1 MNRTYKVI
9 WNRVK
14 SCYVVVS
21 ELAKNHTKNCHGSKA
36 LVVAGIGLS
45 ILLGG
50 AYTVSAAD
58 NTAGSGKGVAIGTGS
73 NAQKDGVV
81 AIGKNAHTNYAGG
94 SGYANINGDVVIGE
108 NATTHS
114 YYDQSGS
121 VAIGK
126 NSYVE
131 NTVGQQDKLFAFNQT
146 SFNSWGLGSLP
157 QQPDKVVTGVAVGDN
172 TYVRSGG
179 TMIGSHNYRGKMGDI
194 TVNTDTY
201 KEKRKASLGI
211 YSTTIGANSF
221 TNGTVATT
229 SGALNVIS
237 SDYDGTDVSKAT
249 KNFGA
254 TVNGSL
260 NSIESATSN
269 NNVSGL
275 ANAVVGTANRA
286 FNSNG
291 SLIFGAGNEITNSI
305 AAVDTTSITGS
316 PFSGPGSVTEMAG
329 NLRKLVKN
337 SESGGSTLAIGGG
350 NKADWTQKTSIIG
363 ANNTTK
369 GTSGNVAKLN
379 FVSGFK
385 NTVTNASNNI
395 VMGNDH
401 TVTADN
407 TVAIGGLSSAD
418 TRSVANTTSV
428 GYDSKASVA
437 DGVALGY
444 KSNATVDKGAVG
456 YDAAVKSSSSKTDS
470 TWKATT
476 GAVSVGDGTTVTRQI
491 TSVAAGTN
499 DTDAVNVAQ
508 LKAASTEVV
517 GTGSITV
524 TQTQDSA
531 DGHAI
536 YTITGNSGTGGTTY
550 TAGDNITI
558 NGDVI
563 SAKDTRNTVTAGDNT
578 TVEETKNSD
587 GSSTYKVN
595 AKANGKIE
603 NGNTGIVTG
612 GTVYNETRVANNGSY
627 VKTDNTA
634 GKNISVLDAQ
644 VKTNADNI
652 NRLDN
657 RVDNMGNSI
666 NKLGNRLDK
675 VGAGAAALAALHPL
689 DFDENN
695 KLTFAAGLG
704 NYRNQ
709 NAAAIGAFYRPD
721 DWTMLSVGGSV
732 GNGENMVNLGVSF
745 ALDRKNGAKSL
756 NRAQSSQKIAE
767 LENKIQIQNETM
779 KKMQEQMAVMQETIN
794 QLKK

>member
-21 ELAKNHTKNCHGSKA
+21 ELAKNHTKNCHGGKA
-36 LVVAGIGLS
+36 LVATGIGLS

-50 AYTVSAAD
+50 GYMVSAAD
-58 NTAGSGKGVAIGTGS
+58 TADGSGKGVAIGTGS
-73 NAQKDGVV
+73 NAPKAENV
-81 AIGKNAHTNYAGG
+81 AIGKGATISYSGGVGQPSTGDIVIGSGAHTNNYIDQGGGIAIGANSFVENMTGGLERSFDFNQAGYDSLLGIPYGFPHDPSKMVTGIAIGQNTYAR
-94 SGYANINGDVVIGE
+94 
-108 NATTHS
+108 
-114 YYDQSGS
+114 SGS
-121 VAIGK
+121 IM
-126 NSYVE
+126 
-131 NTVGQQDKLFAFNQT
+131 
-146 SFNSWGLGSLP
+146 LG
-157 QQPDKVVTGVAVGDN
+157 T
-172 TYVRSGG
+172 
-179 TMIGSHNYRGKMGDI
+179 HNYVGKLGDA
-194 TVNTDTY
+194 TVDSSKTKNKNMT
-201 KEKRKASLGI
+201 LF
-211 YSTTIGANSF
+211 STTIGANSYS
-221 TNGTVATT
+221 NGLFSSVTGAYSIAS
-229 SGALNVIS
+229 SGYYDPADYGKALQ
-237 SDYDGTDVSKAT
+237 
-249 KNFGA
+249 NFGA
-254 TVNGSL
+254 TINGSL
-260 NSIESATSN
+260 NSIESSTSSSN
-269 NNVSGL
+269 YSGIANTVSG
-275 ANAVVGTANRA
+275 VANRTN
-286 FNSNG
+286 NSNG
-291 SLIFGAGNEITNSI
+291 SLIYGAGNEITNSI
-305 AAVDTTSITGS
+305 VDLYDT
-316 PFSGPGSVTEMAG
+316 PLSGGDSAKDLADTMRGVIRNNDG
-329 NLRKLVKN
+329 
-337 SESGGSTLAIGGG
+337 GGSTMAIGGG
-350 NKADWTQKTSIIG
+350 NKADYTQKTSIIG
-363 ANNTTK
+363 VNNTIT
-369 GTSGNVAKLN
+369 GTSSNAAKLN
-379 FVSGFK
+379 SVSGFK

-476 GAVSVGDGTTVTRQI
+476 AAVSVGDGTTVTRQI

-612 GTVYNETRVANNGSY
+612 GTVYNETRVANDGSY
-627 VKTDNTA
+627 VKTENTA
-634 GKNISVLDAQ
+634 GKNLSVLDAQ

-657 RVDNMGNSI
+657 RVGNMGNSI

>member
-36 LVVAGIGLS
+36 LVAAGIGLS

-50 AYTVSAAD
+50 GYMVSAAD

-73 NAQKDGVV
+73 NAPKAENV
-81 AIGKNAHTNYAGG
+81 AIGKNATISYSNGA
-94 SGYANINGDVVIGE
+94 SAATGDVVIG
-108 NATTHS
+108 NSARTNNYVS
-114 YYDQSGS
+114 QGGGI
-121 VAIGK
+121 AIGAGAF
-126 NSYVE
+126 SE
-131 NTVGQQDKLFAFNQT
+131 NMAGTQEERFNFNQT
-146 SFNSWGLGSLP
+146 TFTGSGFLGLQSP
-157 QQPDKVVTGVAVGDN
+157 FIPADPTKVVTGIAIGQN
-172 TYVRSGG
+172 SYARSGSVMVG
-179 TMIGSHNYRGKMGDI
+179 THNYKGDI
-194 TVNTDTY
+194 ADTNVDTSSETSMRSHETCVNATTV
-201 KEKRKASLGI
+201 GV
-211 YSTTIGANSF
+211 NSF
-221 TNGTVATT
+221 NNSAFGVVNGAYSAIT
-229 SGALNVIS
+229 GA
-237 SDYDGTDVSKAT
+237 YDGGGFRSNASQ
-249 KNFGA
+249 NFGA
-254 TVNGSL
+254 TITGSL
-260 NSIESATSN
+260 NSIESKTASSN
-269 NNVSGL
+269 YSGVGNNI
-275 ANAVVGTANRA
+275 VGVANRE
-286 FNSNG
+286 FNANG
-291 SLIFGAGNEITNSI
+291 ALIFGAGNEITNS
-305 AAVDTTSITGS
+305 VTTVSAPTSSGNS
-316 PFSGPGSVTEMAG
+316 PKALQQTLMGII
-329 NLRKLVKN
+329 KN
-337 SESGGSTLAIGGG
+337 AEGGGSTIAIGGG
-350 NKADWTQKTSIIG
+350 NTADYTQKTSIIG
-363 ANNTTK
+363 VNNTIK
-369 GTSGNVAKLN
+369 GTSSNVAKLN
-379 FVSGFK
+379 SVSGFK

-476 GAVSVGDGTTVTRQI
+476 AAVSVGDGTTVTRQI

-627 VKTDNTA
+627 VKTENTA
-634 GKNISVLDAQ
+634 GKNLSVLDAQ

-657 RVDNMGNSI
+657 RVGNMGNSI